1 MSKTIRIL
9 QTANDGKE
17 FLAIV
22 SAFQKDS
29 TISDLRNEISDGEL
43 LDNKNKEFVM
53 TLSTW
58 RLSSST
64 NKKLLQWTEKTRIQY
79 FKSPASRLKVQNQ
92 RWRVGNFL
100 STRIRGKSLKSEMI
114 YSAE

>member
-29 TISDLRNEISDGEL
+29 TISA
-43 LDNKNKEFVM
+43 
-53 TLSTW
+53 TW
-58 RLSSST
+58 
-64 NKKLLQWTEKTRIQY
+64 
-79 FKSPASRLKVQNQ
+79 
-92 RWRVGNFL
+92 
-100 STRIRGKSLKSEMI
+100 EMR
-114 YSAE
+114 